1 MEIKYDNLLNPS
13 NYITLTD
20 IPNILEITEDGYGEK
35 ALVQITVLSGL
46 KGSTTSDYQW
56 KVTFMGETITNV
68 LSANEAIN
76 KYFSV
81 MTSPNDTATSM
92 ARALRNCPTISAN
105 FIVQST
111 GATVNLVARKEGA
124 IFTDGI
130 AQHIENNIPSNLLTL
145 SATDGYMSPDDLYN
159 AKIDVEVYN
168 DGEYVTM
175 LEKNFYNGKCYF
187 NLSPVLT
194 TFARLGYAEPY
205 TLQIYS
211 YRNGVLTNIGNIPEN
226 YISVGYMV
234 NQGAKVIDNS
244 ILNIAQNISRG
255 KERDVDNNTV
265 LYIYGNSIPISFYRG
280 NDGAMTIT
288 TEYKD
293 SSYNTIRTES
303 TTWRNTYSAIKL
315 IDLEIPLTNIVW
327 NDTFYVDLTLGSK
340 TIRYNVIK
348 PLLATEYSQRI
359 CFRNSYGG
367 ISFIDLS
374 GKMDA
379 SNKTD
384 TSTYQKN
391 IYNYYSD
398 EINQLNRTYDINVTQ
413 TITLKSHIFE
423 RDGKWI
429 YNDLMQSPAVWTTI
443 NGEKYMILIDSVSVD
458 EVNNNDCFE
467 ATVSFHL
474 SQPTTLV

>member
-20 IPNILEITEDGYGEK
+20 IPNILEITEDAYGEK

-56 KVTFMGETITNV
+56 KITFMGETITNV
-68 LSANEAIN
+68 LAANEAIN

-111 GATVNLVARKEGA
+111 GATVNLIARKEGA

-130 AQHIENNIPSNLLTL
+130 AQHIENNIPSNLLTR

-175 LEKNFYNGKCYF
+175 LEKNFYNGKCAF
-187 NLSPVLT
+187 NLSPVLV

-211 YRNGVLTNIGNIPEN
+211 YKNGVLTNIGNIPEN

-265 LYIYGNSIPISFYRG
+265 LYVYNNSIPISFYRG
-280 NDGAMTIT
+280 NEGALTIT

-293 SSYNTIRTES
+293 SSFNTIRTES

-327 NDTFYVDLTLGSK
+327 NDTFYVDLTLGNK

-367 ISFIDLS
+367 VSFFDFT
-374 GKMDA
+374 GQ
-379 SNKTD
+379 KTE
-384 TSTYQKN
+384 TRKLTTATYQKN
-391 IYNYYSD
+391 IFGYYTD
-398 EINQLNRTYDINVTQ
+398 EKNELEKIYDNDVDYTV
-413 TITLKSHIFE
+413 TLKSHLIE
-423 RDGKWI
+423 NDGKYI
-429 YNDLMQSPAVWTTI
+429 FNDMLQSPEVWTVI
-443 NGEKYMILIDSVSVD
+443 NGEKYAIIIDSISVD
-458 EVNNNDCFE
+458 ETNNNNVYE
-467 ATVSFHL
+467 ASLTYHY
-474 SQPTTLV
+474 SQKPSLI